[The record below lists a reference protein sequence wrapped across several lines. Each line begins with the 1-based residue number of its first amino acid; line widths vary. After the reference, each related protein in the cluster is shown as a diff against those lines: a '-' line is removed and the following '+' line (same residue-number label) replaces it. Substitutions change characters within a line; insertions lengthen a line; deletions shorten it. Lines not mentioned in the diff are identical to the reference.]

1 MGKLNRSQSCTVNHS
16 VCKTLITQIFS
27 DKNRHRNKIDL
38 QLLEEDPLSRPTCGR
53 AGQVE
58 ARGGVE
64 CIFRVYDAGSRRRET
79 TRALPGGGCGDKEEG
94 DLLLAALGSVSVAN
108 AGKGGR
114 HETKR
119 SGQFFVKVCPPTQ
132 SMF

>member
-16 VCKTLITQIFS
+16 VCKTLFTQIFS
-27 DKNRHRNKIDL
+27 DKNRYRNKIDL

-53 AGQVE
+53 AGPVE

-64 CIFRVYDAGSRRRET
+64 CIFRVDNAGSRRRGT
-79 TRALPGGGCGDKEEG
+79 TRALPGGGSGEEEEG
-94 DLLLAALGSVSVAN
+94 ALLLAALGSISVAN
-108 AGKGGR
+108 AGRGER
-114 HETKR
+114 RETKR
-119 SGQFFVKVCPPTQ
+119 SGQFFVQVCPPTQ